1 MNEQTPATPGAAPA
15 QTPRKSAVAKTTSET
30 PPAAPVTV
38 QVRATKT
45 GLTISGCR
53 VAKGAVLYCT
63 QQAAEFHEGRGEVT
77 ILGTA

>member
-1 MNEQTPATPGAAPA
+1 MDNTTATPGADPA
-15 QTPRKSAVAKTTSET
+15 QTPRKIAAAKTPSAP

-38 QVRATKT
+38 QVRALKS
-45 GLTISGCR
+45 GLTIAGCR

-63 QQAAEFHEGRGEVT
+63 QQAAEFHEQRGEAA